1 MSSGGG
7 LVKIAGIDKGVV
19 RELIDF
25 DVDEKVWQE
34 FKSRK
39 NAALLGVDIAEDR
52 QLRQR
57 YVWEPGREFVLA
69 DMGDLSL
76 YFAGTFTPRDP
87 TLRTVILTGDVFL
100 QEADDRRGKTN
111 QFLVR
116 ITHRDEA
123 QRVAKAIDALDFP
136 VAVHTETQ
144 QASLDQAFRDLDEM
158 LSYAGHVIIAVGIV
172 IFLGL
177 ANATSMAVR
186 ERMREVGMLRALGF
200 SRRRV
205 VMLVA
210 GEALFLSL
218 LGGVIGCLAAWGTVY
233 AVAPPMRVGGFAF
246 PVVLSL
252 LLAGTGAVAAAA
264 VGLLGGLF
272 PGVRVSRR
280 PIVEALRSVD

>member
-1 MSSGGG
+1 MGG
-7 LVKIAGIDKGVV
+7 I
-19 RELIDF
+19 
-25 DVDEKVWQE
+25 
-34 FKSRK
+34 
-39 NAALLGVDIAEDR
+39 
-52 QLRQR
+52 
-57 YVWEPGREFVLA
+57 
-69 DMGDLSL
+69 SL
-76 YFAGTFTPRDP
+76 FFTGTFKPRDP

-100 QEADDRRGKTN
+100 QEADNRRGKTN
-111 QFLVR
+111 QFLVK

-123 QRVAKAIDALDFP
+123 RRVAKAIDALDFP

-144 QASLDQAFRDLDEM
+144 QASLDQALRDLDEM
-158 LSYAGHVIIAVGIV
+158 LRYAGHVILAVGIV

-218 LGGVIGCLAAWGTVY
+218 LGGVIGCAIAWGVVH

-252 LLAGTGAVAAAA
+252 VLAVSGAMAAAV
-264 VGLLGGLF
+264 VGLLGGII